1 MKSLPYVIGK
11 KALTDLD
18 DIWYY
23 TVEKWSVDQA
33 NRYYDLIFE
42 EIGYICKR
50 PHSGKSMDDIR
61 KGYRVSKVNHIL
73 SFTKLLMTLL
83 RSLEF
88 YINEW
93 ILRTGLVIK
102 G

>member
-1 MKSLPYVIGK
+1 MKSLPYVISK
-11 KALTDLD
+11 KALTDLN

-61 KGYRVSKVNHIL
+61 KGYRVSKVKSHLIFYKVVNDIVEIIRIL
-73 SFTKLLMTLL
+73 HQRMDIENRLSD
-83 RSLEF
+83 
-88 YINEW
+88 
-93 ILRTGLVIK
+93 
-102 G
+102 